1 MSSNE
6 IRGKSKLTTEAR
18 STILK
23 EPSRLF
29 GMIYA
34 YLANGDKPASKF
46 KEVEHEV
53 KIVNEEYILKF
64 PNGFKFTNRG
74 GQTIAD
80 RLRFVDFEFNY
91 IFDASISSDGEP
103 IVLGGGDIVE
113 LTFRDNVVF
122 SLKEKDN
129 D

>member
-1 MSSNE
+1 MTTE
-6 IRGKSKLTTEAR
+6 KIYGKSKLTTENR

-34 YLANGDKPASKF
+34 YLANGDKPASRF

-53 KIVNEEYILKF
+53 KIVNGEYILRF

-91 IFDASISSDGEP
+91 IFDASIPSDGEP
-103 IVLGGGDIVE
+103 IVIGNGDIIE
-113 LTFRDNVVF
+113 LSFRDSVVF
-122 SLKEKDN
+122 SLKEKDK